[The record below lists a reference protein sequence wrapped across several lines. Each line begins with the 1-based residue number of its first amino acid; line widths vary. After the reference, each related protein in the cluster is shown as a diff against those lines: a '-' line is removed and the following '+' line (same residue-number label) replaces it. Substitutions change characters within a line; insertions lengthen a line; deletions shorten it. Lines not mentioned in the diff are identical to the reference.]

1 MAELYRIHQYSQ
13 SATAKSSIIRTSAY
27 FTHFNY
33 LLFPSGTPATRTFRF
48 TTQAQSFKAGI
59 LSLLPAWIHSNV
71 MIAPKAR
78 AASGILYVYN
88 SENNNHIYSAIVDVK
103 GTCVLAIPPPEKV
116 IWYAIVLLE
125 KSNIN

>member
-1 MAELYRIHQYSQ
+1 
-13 SATAKSSIIRTSAY
+13 
-27 FTHFNY
+27 
-33 LLFPSGTPATRTFRF
+33 
-48 TTQAQSFKAGI
+48 
-59 LSLLPAWIHSNV
+59 

-116 IWYAIVLLE
+116 IWYAIVHLIQVILTENRLE
-125 KSNIN
+125 KVIVVAWEWLKVLLWV